1 MLDDSEHTKSALSTR
16 QVASLVLPELQ
27 RACLIRRYQRFLA
40 DVQLADGQ
48 VVTLHCPNTGR
59 MTGCAE
65 PGWGVWFSVSAN
77 PARKYARTW
86 ELSESVAGHL
96 IGVNT
101 SRANALVA
109 QAIQA
114 GVIRELQGYARQRQ
128 EVRYGDE
135 KSRIDLL
142 LEQGPSA
149 DCYIE
154 VKSVTLLGDPARPQ
168 LAHAGVGFF
177 PDAPSERACKHLRE
191 LIRMRQAG
199 FRAVILFCVQHTGIA
214 QVRPASHID
223 PEYGILL
230 QEAVAAGVELLAYG
244 ADITPQQMALTR
256 RLTVGC

>member
-86 ELSESVAGHL
+86 ELSESAAGHL

-109 QAIQA
+109 QAIPA
-114 GVIRELQGYARQRQ
+114 GVIRVLQG
-128 EVRYGDE
+128 
-135 KSRIDLL
+135 
-142 LEQGPSA
+142 
-149 DCYIE
+149 
-154 VKSVTLLGDPARPQ
+154 
-168 LAHAGVGFF
+168 
-177 PDAPSERACKHLRE
+177 
-191 LIRMRQAG
+191 
-199 FRAVILFCVQHTGIA
+199 
-214 QVRPASHID
+214 
-223 PEYGILL
+223 
-230 QEAVAAGVELLAYG
+230 
-244 ADITPQQMALTR
+244 
-256 RLTVGC
+256 